1 MGQDL
6 IKKLLVD
13 CDILVENF
21 KTGTLDKYGLGYKD
35 LKSEF
40 PRLNILFN
48 NWFWSNWSVC
58 MQGLVMMV

>member
-1 MGQDL
+1 MEQIEIKRSITINLSEKDGQDL

-21 KTGTLDKYGLGYKD
+21 KTGTLDKYGIGYKD

-40 PRLNILFN
+40 
-48 NWFWSNWSVC
+48 S
-58 MQGLVMMV
+58 